1 MYHSISTTLQREAK
15 KNGFHTVPDTESD
28 GEEEVEDIFEGL
40 SVVQLKAHCRRRQLR
55 RAGTKSELLSRL
67 REYEQE
73 LMEAEAGED
82 DSESIEES
90 DDRFE
95 EDDE

>member
-1 MYHSISTTLQREAK
+1 M
-15 KNGFHTVPDTESD
+15 
-28 GEEEVEDIFEGL
+28 EDIFEGL
-40 SVVQLKAHCRRRQLR
+40 SVAQLKAHCRRRQLR
-55 RAGTKSELLSRL
+55 RAGNKSELLSRL

-82 DSESIEES
+82 ESESMGEEES